1 MLDDVKKEALKRLNY
16 ASGHLE
22 GIRRMIE
29 EERYCVDVLQQ
40 TYAVR
45 QAIKRI
51 EATVLDGHLRTHV
64 VEGVRNGQEQ
74 EVLDELSELYAMQDR

>member
-1 MLDDVKKEALKRLNY
+1 MLKDVKKEALKRLNY
-16 ASGHLE
+16 ASGHLD
-22 GIRRMIE
+22 GIQRMIE
-29 EERYCVDVLQQ
+29 EERYCIEILQQ

-64 VEGVRNGQEQ
+64 AEGVRDGREQ
-74 EVLDELSELYAMQDR
+74 EVLEELSELYAMQNR